1 MLLDERLL
9 WNSSCWWHRFESQVC
24 SKANLFSTSCCWS
37 HLMASGLKP
46 TGTKICA
53 RLIFEKKQLIG
64 HCVPSCPDLPPSF
77 LKEVQSFVKVLF
89 TAGQAIL
96 QSHDHDAFDNDNN
109 GVDNHNVV
117 NKFKISVLTNAVC
130 VDILVWAARDE
141 QGRTQPTSDPS
152 SKSWSMLLPQD
163 ILLTAWGKLNLRKGY
178 WMLIFN

>member
-1 MLLDERLL
+1 MRD
-9 WNSSCWWHRFESQVC
+9 CFGTQV
-24 SKANLFSTSCCWS
+24 AGGIGLNLRSARRRN
-37 HLMASGLKP
+37 HLVPAAAGVIYVLMASGLKP

-53 RLIFEKKQLIG
+53 RLIFVKKLLIG
-64 HCVPSCPDLPPSF
+64 HCVSSCPDLPPSF

-152 SKSWSMLLPQD
+152 SKS
-163 ILLTAWGKLNLRKGY
+163 
-178 WMLIFN
+178 